1 MPGPPSLYKVLDKSP
16 ITLYYH
22 SSDTQQKV
30 IQMKNSNRP
39 FITIPAFL
47 MLFSLYGNVHAE
59 KGPCWI
65 ELQKDWQI
73 SGMASAGDTTGG
85 RSQAASIFHALQNRN
100 IAGSNGPITA
110 KTVIVRPGSN
120 AISSLYIRTE
130 AAVSASLNDS
140 ELAVTVLSNTEY
152 LFEIPGNLWKDTNT
166 VTLQINRGKGDAA
179 GGIMP
184 AVYLTCAEG
193 TERLRHGIIRIAADD
208 LDRENADLSGPV
220 FLKQIS
226 EEEFRI
232 MKKEPEEFEIDYSQC
247 AVVPAPSTADHVP
260 GVTGSRHLA
269 TECSFILEKMP
280 ARPLCLYFDTISGPD
295 EVYLDGHLIGSTGT
309 AGDPRRLY
317 YDRIRV
323 YPIPDRHIE
332 PGSLHRVSI
341 LSSRSTDYLSGTIE
355 GNSFRIG
362 YLDTELRNLH
372 FSETMAIAIVAIYFT
387 IGLYYGLLFLQR
399 RENREHLFYSFTA
412 LCLSSYFFLRTQTK
426 YLIFDD
432 FFMLKRIEYIV
443 LFLLLPFMSLFMHN
457 FFVRRGTI
465 TEKLFRGV
473 IYLYLAVSAI
483 LVLLPVISSDISFWN
498 AILPYVQATWL
509 IPILYVVYL
518 MTRETFYYIMKLILG
533 RRSPGVNVPSVPR
546 DRWNRMA
553 GALPGRLAELVRAQP
568 APFMSRVMAT
578 GPDGALMIIAVFI
591 MIAAAVHDIL
601 LDRDIISGA
610 RLSSYGTL
618 LFILGVAG
626 ILSIRILK
634 LYRQVGTLNRDLKE
648 AVDESNRRADYLA
661 GIISGVDVASRDLV
675 SVSNELTA
683 IERNF
688 SSLAEEQSASS
699 REMRKTFDDLTASIT
714 AISKSAGNQE
724 AEGKKTSD
732 MIETFNKTQS
742 GATGMINS
750 VLGSISGISESKRET
765 ERIINEMIG
774 KMQVINDGGAAI
786 KNFVEI
792 INDISDR
799 INLLSLNASIEAAR
813 AGEHGRGFAVVADEI
828 GKLATATS
836 DNSKEI
842 SSQIS
847 RILSDINE
855 GMHMVDITRS
865 STESIFSVLDEI
877 NSRIDQVETMIESQA
892 EAFDDVIR
900 QASIINSLS
909 GEIAGSTVE
918 QMKSMES
925 SARAVKRLSEI
936 ADEVAALNRR
946 ILIFTETI
954 SEKARELNKLIE
966 EKG

>member
-1 MPGPPSLYKVLDKSP
+1 
-16 ITLYYH
+16 
-22 SSDTQQKV
+22 
-30 IQMKNSNRP
+30 
-39 FITIPAFL
+39 
-47 MLFSLYGNVHAE
+47 
-59 KGPCWI
+59 
-65 ELQKDWQI
+65 
-73 SGMASAGDTTGG
+73 
-85 RSQAASIFHALQNRN
+85 
-100 IAGSNGPITA
+100 
-110 KTVIVRPGSN
+110 
-120 AISSLYIRTE
+120 
-130 AAVSASLNDS
+130 
-140 ELAVTVLSNTEY
+140 
-152 LFEIPGNLWKDTNT
+152 
-166 VTLQINRGKGDAA
+166 
-179 GGIMP
+179 
-184 AVYLTCAEG
+184 
-193 TERLRHGIIRIAADD
+193 
-208 LDRENADLSGPV
+208 
-220 FLKQIS
+220 
-226 EEEFRI
+226 
-232 MKKEPEEFEIDYSQC
+232 
-247 AVVPAPSTADHVP
+247 
-260 GVTGSRHLA
+260 
-269 TECSFILEKMP
+269 
-280 ARPLCLYFDTISGPD
+280 
-295 EVYLDGHLIGSTGT
+295 
-309 AGDPRRLY
+309 
-317 YDRIRV
+317 
-323 YPIPDRHIE
+323 
-332 PGSLHRVSI
+332 
-341 LSSRSTDYLSGTIE
+341 
-355 GNSFRIG
+355 
-362 YLDTELRNLH
+362 
-372 FSETMAIAIVAIYFT
+372 
-387 IGLYYGLLFLQR
+387 
-399 RENREHLFYSFTA
+399 
-412 LCLSSYFFLRTQTK
+412 
-426 YLIFDD
+426 
-432 FFMLKRIEYIV
+432 
-443 LFLLLPFMSLFMHN
+443 
-457 FFVRRGTI
+457 
-465 TEKLFRGV
+465 
-473 IYLYLAVSAI
+473 
-483 LVLLPVISSDISFWN
+483 
-498 AILPYVQATWL
+498 
-509 IPILYVVYL
+509 
-518 MTRETFYYIMKLILG
+518 
-533 RRSPGVNVPSVPR
+533 
-546 DRWNRMA
+546 
-553 GALPGRLAELVRAQP
+553 
-568 APFMSRVMAT
+568 
-578 GPDGALMIIAVFI
+578 
-591 MIAAAVHDIL
+591 
-601 LDRDIISGA
+601 
-610 RLSSYGTL
+610 
-618 LFILGVAG
+618 
-626 ILSIRILK
+626 
-634 LYRQVGTLNRDLKE
+634 RQVGTLNRDLKE

>member
-1 MPGPPSLYKVLDKSP
+1 MMKKSKLYLLLI
-16 ITLYYH
+16 IT
-22 SSDTQQKV
+22 
-30 IQMKNSNRP
+30 
-39 FITIPAFL
+39 FL
-47 MLFSLYGNVHAE
+47 IIFSLNRNAHAE

-65 ELQKDWQI
+65 ELQKDWRI
-73 SGMASAGDTTGG
+73 SGMPPSGGTAGD
-85 RSQAASIFHALQNRN
+85 RHQAISIFHALQNRN
-100 IAGSNGPITA
+100 LAGSNVPISA
-110 KTVIVRPGSN
+110 KTVMARPRSN
-120 AISSLYIRTE
+120 AISLLYIRTDTT
-130 AAVSASLNDS
+130 VSASLNGA
-140 ELAVTVLSNTEY
+140 ELPATALAGTEY
-152 LFEIPGNLWKDTNT
+152 LFEVPGNLWKKTNT
-166 VTLQINRGKGDAA
+166 ISLRISRGTGDRAD
-179 GGIMP
+179 GIMP
-184 AVYLTCAEG
+184 VVYLTCPDG
-193 TERLRHGIIRIAADD
+193 VERLRHGIIRITSAD
-208 LDRENADLSGPV
+208 LDRGTIDLSGPV
-220 FLKQIS
+220 FIKQLS
-226 EEEFRI
+226 EKEYRDIKEE
-232 MKKEPEEFEIDYSQC
+232 PDDHEIDHAQC
-247 AVVPAPSTADHVP
+247 AVIPAPSTADHVP
-260 GVTGSRHLA
+260 GVIGSRRLV
-269 TECSFILEKMP
+269 TECSFILENMP
-280 ARPLCLYFDTISGPD
+280 ARPLCLYIDTISGPD
-295 EVYLDGHLIGSTGT
+295 EAYLDGRLIGTTGT
-309 AGDPRRLY
+309 AGEPRRLY

-323 YPIPDRHIE
+323 YPIPERYIE
-332 PGSLHRVSI
+332 PGLLHRITI
-341 LSSRSTDYLSGTIE
+341 LTSRSTDYLFGTIE

-362 YLDTELRNLH
+362 YLDTELRDLH
-372 FSETMAIAIVAIYFT
+372 FHETMAIAIVAIYFT

-399 RENREHLFYSFTA
+399 RENREYLFYSFTA

-426 YLIFDD
+426 YLVFDD
-432 FFMLKRIEYIV
+432 FFLLKRTEYVV
-443 LFLLLPFMSLFMHN
+443 LFMLLPFMSLFMHN

-473 IYLYLAVSAI
+473 VYLYLAVSVI

-498 AILPYVQATWL
+498 AILPFVQATWL
-509 IPILYVVYL
+509 IPILYVIYL
-518 MTRETFYYIMKLILG
+518 MTRETFYFIMKHILG
-533 RRSPGVNVPSVPR
+533 RRGADINVPSVPR
-546 DRWNRMA
+546 ERWNRMA

-610 RLSSYGTL
+610 RLSAYGTL

-648 AVDESNRRADYLA
+648 AVDVSNRRADYLA
-661 GIISGVDVASRDLV
+661 GIIGGVDVASKDLV
-675 SVSNELTA
+675 SVSSELTE

-688 SSLAEEQSASS
+688 SALAEEQSASS
-699 REMRKTFDDLTASIT
+699 RGMRKTFDDLTASIT
-714 AISKSAGNQE
+714 AISISAENQE

-732 MIETFNKTQS
+732 MIETFNRTRS
-742 GATGMINS
+742 GATGMISS

-765 ERIINEMIG
+765 ERIINDMTE
-774 KMQVINDGGAAI
+774 KMRIINEGGTAI

-847 RILSDINE
+847 RIISDINE
-855 GMHMVDITRS
+855 GMQMVDVTRS

-892 EAFDDVIR
+892 GAFDDVIR

-925 SARAVKRLSEI
+925 SARSVKRLSEI

-946 ILIFTETI
+946 ILAFTETI
-954 SEKARELNKLIE
+954 NEKARELNKLIE
-966 EKG
+966 GKG

>member
-1 MPGPPSLYKVLDKSP
+1 M
-16 ITLYYH
+16 I
-22 SSDTQQKV
+22 
-30 IQMKNSNRP
+30 
-39 FITIPAFL
+39 FA
-47 MLFSLYGNVHAE
+47 LYGNVHAE

-65 ELQKDWQI
+65 EIQKDWQI
-73 SGMASAGDTTGG
+73 SGMASPGETARGPD
-85 RSQAASIFHALQNRN
+85 QVISIFHALQNRN
-100 IAGSNGPITA
+100 IAPSNAPITA
-110 KTVIVRPGSN
+110 KTVLARPRSKE
-120 AISSLYIRTE
+120 ISSLYIRTDT
-130 AAVSASLNDS
+130 AVSASLNGT
-140 ELAVTVLSNTEY
+140 ELPVTVLSDTECLY
-152 LFEIPGNLWKDTNT
+152 EVPGHLWKDINT
-166 VTLQINRGKGDAA
+166 ITLQVTPGKHGRGDS
-179 GGIMP
+179 IMP
-184 AVYLTCAEG
+184 AVYLTCPDG
-193 TERLRHGIIRIAADD
+193 TERLRHGIIRITSDD
-208 LDRENADLSGPV
+208 LDRGTTDLNGPV
-220 FLKQIS
+220 FLKVLS
-226 EEEFRI
+226 EDEYRN
-232 MKKEPEEFEIDYSQC
+232 MTKDPEEFEIDHAQC
-247 AVVPAPSTADHVP
+247 AVIQAPSTADHVP
-260 GVTGSRHLA
+260 GVTGSRHLT
-269 TECSFILEKMP
+269 TEFSFVLEKMP
-280 ARPLCLYFDTISGPD
+280 SRPLCLYIDTISGPD
-295 EVYLDGHLIGSTGT
+295 EAYFDGHRIGSTGT

-323 YPIPDRHIE
+323 YPIPERYLE
-332 PGSLHRVSI
+332 PGSLHRVTI
-341 LSSRSTDYLSGTIE
+341 LSGRSTDYLFGTIE
-355 GNSFRIG
+355 GNALRIG
-362 YLDTELRNLH
+362 YLDTELRDLH
-372 FSETMAIAIVAIYFT
+372 FHETMAIAIVAIYFT

-399 RENREHLFYSFTA
+399 RENREHLFYAFTA

-432 FFMLKRIEYIV
+432 FFILKRVEYIV

-465 TEKLFRGV
+465 TEKLFRGA
-473 IYLYLAVSAI
+473 IYAYLAVSAI
-483 LVLLPVISSDISFWN
+483 LVLLPVISSDISYWN
-498 AILPYVQATWL
+498 AILPFVQATWL
-509 IPILYVVYL
+509 VPIIYVVYL
-518 MTRETFYYIMKLILG
+518 MTRETFYYIVKLVLG
-533 RRSPGVNVPSVPR
+533 RRGAEVNVPSAPR

-553 GALPGRLAELVRAQP
+553 GALPGRLADLVRAQP

-578 GPDGALMIIAVFI
+578 GPDGALMISAVFI

-601 LDRDIISGA
+601 LDRDIITGA

-634 LYRQVGTLNRDLKE
+634 LYRQVGTLNRDLTE
-648 AVDESNRRADYLA
+648 AVNESNRRADHLA
-661 GIISGVDVASRDLV
+661 GIISGVDVASKDLV
-675 SVSNELTA
+675 SVSSELTA

-699 REMRKTFDDLTASIT
+699 KDMRKTFDELTASIT

-732 MIETFNKTQS
+732 IIETFNRTQS

-847 RILSDINE
+847 RILNDINE

-865 STESIFSVLDEI
+865 STEAIFSVLDEI

-892 EAFDDVIR
+892 GAFDDVIR

-946 ILIFTETI
+946 ILTFTETI
-954 SEKARELNKLIE
+954 SEKARELNRLIE
-966 EKG
+966 EKN